1 MDKSP
6 QVCNWQNASRDR
18 RRKCL
23 SVEQELS
30 HSSTSDQNSDRSNRA
45 GPPPTSRQVVDSSDS
60 RVRAESSPQDEN
72 LSLCLKEFCAVVDRA
87 IWERG
92 GLAPLAASAAS
103 ARLVSCIW
111 LRLCRILCRFR
122 QLFFMP
128 SVKKTTTLAC
138 STPHGQLMGC
148 PLNRWWLCT
157 GGYIFVNR
165 CHAATLCSETQMEAS
180 QFSYFWP
187 FGLWL
192 RGWFHSL
199 GVKSVFIHLFAHL
212 PFKLGLN

>member
-23 SVEQELS
+23 SVVQELS

-60 RVRAESSPQDEN
+60 RVRAESSPQDKN
-72 LSLCLKEFCAVVDRA
+72 LSLCLKEFCAVVYRA

-122 QLFFMP
+122 QLFFYAFCE
-128 SVKKTTTLAC
+128 KKNNIGMQHTTWT
-138 STPHGQLMGC
+138 T
-148 PLNRWWLCT
+148 N
-157 GGYIFVNR
+157 
-165 CHAATLCSETQMEAS
+165 
-180 QFSYFWP
+180 
-187 FGLWL
+187 
-192 RGWFHSL
+192 
-199 GVKSVFIHLFAHL
+199 GVPIE
-212 PFKLGLN
+212 